1 MCFNCGGSHS
11 SRRGGEAFSGNS
23 YSTWMNN
30 CGKLFDNPT
39 RADAS
44 WLSNGDYDRAFKG
57 YPSHKT
63 INIFM
68 NTGYQTQ
75 SWGSTLL
82 GGFIGLGIQGLGLW
96 ALSGLFGRKKA
107 QAQPQY
113 SAGVGTGFW
122 TNYFSNL
129 KMPSWSLGSTP
140 TPTPAPA
147 PAPTQTPT
155 PAPTPTPTPTP
166 TPVQEAPAVDSSS
179 SSGSV
184 AAIAVATNPKK
195 ETHPIKGKVI
205 AQGKNNDQGYPTWF
219 KVSDATLNGRGGGTK
234 PEGQETS
241 YIYEFVRM
249 DDKKQPIYKII
260 SIVGYTDEAHQNSII
275 FDLGNDY
282 TITGGITKGTE
293 GIYDKLSRTIT
304 ATTESENPAVK
315 GSYWL
320 GSGTEVVEKSK
331 KDFDNN
337 KYKDECPT

>member
-30 CGKLFDNPT
+30 CGNLFDNPT

-44 WLSNGDYDRAFKG
+44 WLSTGDYDRAFKG

-107 QAQPQY
+107 QVQPQY

-140 TPTPAPA
+140 V
-147 PAPTQTPT
+147 Q
-155 PAPTPTPTPTP
+155 
-166 TPVQEAPAVDSSS
+166 TPVQQPESSITNVNNTNKNNTPTVTKTLVQS
-179 SSGSV
+179 DN
-184 AAIAVATNPKK
+184 ATTQFPQAMFTNKK
-195 ETHPIKGKVI
+195 LPTNQPIKGDVKNI
-205 AQGKNNDQGYPTWF
+205 KYEGSTSGYPMSFEIHDTSLNKNKKTDDKNNILANIYHF
-219 KVSDATLNGRGGGTK
+219 TLTNDSKINTNTK
-234 PEGQETS
+234 
-241 YIYEFVRM
+241 
-249 DDKKQPIYKII
+249 PIYKCVKAELYLNQQGVQYYGNNFTI
-260 SIVGYTDEAHQNSII
+260 NSG
-275 FDLGNDY
+275 FSNVKDTKGHY
-282 TITGGITKGTE
+282 TIPSELKAQDDTTNSTVVNKKNIDFEKGTKTPKE
-293 GIYDKLSRTIT
+293 
-304 ATTESENPAVK
+304 PQQ
-315 GSYWL
+315 
-320 GSGTEVVEKSK
+320 
-331 KDFDNN
+331 
-337 KYKDECPT
+337 

>member
-30 CGKLFDNPT
+30 CGNLFDNPT

-44 WLSNGDYDRAFKG
+44 WLSTGDYDRAFKG

-107 QAQPQY
+107 QVQPQY

-129 KMPSWSLGSTP
+129 KMPSWSLGSTLVQ
-140 TPTPAPA
+140 TPATTTTTTTTT
-147 PAPTQTPT
+147 TQSPDNNTSPVT
-155 PAPTPTPTPTP
+155 A
-166 TPVQEAPAVDSSS
+166 TPVQNNNNTTTEFPQANFTNKKLPGNQPIHGDVKKIDY
-179 SSGSV
+179 SGS
-184 AAIAVATNPKK
+184 KS
-195 ETHPIKGKVI
+195 
-205 AQGKNNDQGYPTWF
+205 GYPMTFEIHDTSLNTNKKTGSDKKILANIYHF
-219 KVSDATLNGRGGGTK
+219 KLTNESDILQTPSTKPMYNCYKVDLYVNNQGVQYYDNNFTIEKEQFSYNEANKQYIINNNIEGYDTSDKSTVGSMNNIDFEKGTK
-234 PEGQETS
+234 T
-241 YIYEFVRM
+241 
-249 DDKKQPIYKII
+249 
-260 SIVGYTDEAHQNSII
+260 
-275 FDLGNDY
+275 
-282 TITGGITKGTE
+282 TKE
-293 GIYDKLSRTIT
+293 
-304 ATTESENPAVK
+304 PQQ
-315 GSYWL
+315 
-320 GSGTEVVEKSK
+320 
-331 KDFDNN
+331 
-337 KYKDECPT
+337 

>member
-30 CGKLFDNPT
+30 CGNLFDNPT

-140 TPTPAPA
+140 VQTTATTTA
-147 PAPTQTPT
+147 TTTTTTTTTTQSPENTSPVT
-155 PAPTPTPTPTP
+155 T
-166 TPVQEAPAVDSSS
+166 TPVENNNNTTTKFPQAEF
-179 SSGSV
+179 
-184 AAIAVATNPKK
+184 TNKK
-195 ETHPIKGKVI
+195 LKNNQPIKGDV
-205 AQGKNNDQGYPTWF
+205 KNIKYDDTKSGYPTSF
-219 KVSDATLNGRGGGTK
+219 EIHDTTLNTNKVKDSDGNILANIYHFQLTNDAEINTNTNTK
-234 PEGQETS
+234 
-241 YIYEFVRM
+241 
-249 DDKKQPIYKII
+249 PIYKCVKAELYLNQQGVQYYDNDFTINSGFSTDKDSDGHYTI
-260 SIVGYTDEAHQNSII
+260 PSELKAEDYTDKSTV
-275 FDLGNDY
+275 GNMKNIDFKN
-282 TITGGITKGTE
+282 GKKRTKE
-293 GIYDKLSRTIT
+293 SSRQQ
-304 ATTESENPAVK
+304 
-315 GSYWL
+315 
-320 GSGTEVVEKSK
+320 
-331 KDFDNN
+331 
-337 KYKDECPT
+337 